1 MQELAAALEAEHMVI
16 QDDSRVRVREKRIEK
31 YRINFKQERKIRW
44 MLELAEGRR
53 RGIKKEVAA

>member
-1 MQELAAALEAEHMVI
+1 MQELAAALERESMVI
-16 QDDSRVRVREKRIEK
+16 QDDQKVYLRDKRVEK
-31 YRINFKQERKIRW
+31 YRISFMQERKIRW